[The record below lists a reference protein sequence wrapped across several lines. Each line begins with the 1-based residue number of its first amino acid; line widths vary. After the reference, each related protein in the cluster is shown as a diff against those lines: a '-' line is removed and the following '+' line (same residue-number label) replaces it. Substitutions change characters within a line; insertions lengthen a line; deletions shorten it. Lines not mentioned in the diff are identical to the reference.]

1 MAAYVVIGRFSSAGS
16 LRINSILRPHG
27 NNSIYVWR
35 RYLNV
40 SSNKLSY
47 PPAVRLICPKK
58 LFPSRHH
65 DNPLLKQLPHVK
77 LLQRNVQL
85 GKPRKCFHPGASTLL
100 PAQIGVSLETV
111 SSWSIIKQ
119 MFVYLWPKD
128 KPEIR
133 KRVIVALGILVLAK
147 VINIEVPFIF
157 KAAIDYLNEQT
168 GSHLSLEDASSTLTS
183 AAFAILVGYGLARA
197 GASGFNELR
206 NAVFA
211 KVAHHSIRE
220 VARRL
225 FLHLHQLDLNFHLS
239 RQTGALSKAIDRGT
253 RGINFVLSALLFNIV
268 PTIFEV
274 ALVSTVLYYKCGG
287 KFAAVTLGCIGTYSV
302 FTFAI
307 THWRTKFRIEM
318 NKAENEAGA
327 QSIDSLIN
335 YETVKYF
342 NNEKYEVENYD
353 RLLAQYQEASLKTTT
368 SLALLNFGQ
377 NAIFSASLSAV
388 MVLASQNILN
398 GTMTVGDLVM
408 VNGLLFQLSLPL
420 NFLGSVY
427 REVKQSLIDMQTMFV
442 LMKLKTPIQSKPGA
456 PLLVVTPSTA
466 TVDFENVSFGYV
478 EGKPILNNLSL
489 SIPAGKKVALVG
501 GSGTGK
507 STVIRLLYRFFDPSD
522 GRILINGQDIKTVD
536 LDSLRKAIAVVPQ
549 DAVLFYN
556 TIEYN
561 LHYGDFS
568 RSLEDVRQAANMAE
582 LHDSIM
588 AWPKQYATQV
598 GERGL
603 KLSGGEKQRVAIARA
618 ILKNSPI
625 LVFDEA
631 TSSLDSITEHKIM
644 MALQRASQG
653 RTSICIAHRLSTV
666 VDADEILVLSDGKVC
681 ERGNHR
687 SLLANSSSFYSMLWN
702 QQHQPHRENV

>member
-1 MAAYVVIGRFSSAGS
+1 MAAYTMLVRFTDGFIFKINTTL
-16 LRINSILRPHG
+16 LRSNNLHSNASRRCFSISG
-27 NNSIYVWR
+27 NKFTT
-35 RYLNV
+35 L
-40 SSNKLSY
+40 
-47 PPAVRLICPKK
+47 PTVRLICPKK
-58 LFPSRHH
+58 
-65 DNPLLKQLPHVK
+65 Q

-100 PAQIGVSLETV
+100 PAQVGVSAKSV
-111 SSWSIIKQ
+111 SGWSIIKQ
-119 MFVYLWPKD
+119 MFTYLWPKE

-133 KRVIVALGILVLAK
+133 RRVLVAMAILILAK

-157 KAAIDYLNEQT
+157 KAVVDYLNEQT
-168 GSHLSLEDASSTLTS
+168 GTKLTLSDASSTLTS
-183 AAFAILVGYGLARA
+183 AALAMLLGYGLARA
-197 GASGFNELR
+197 GAAGFNELR

-220 VARRL
+220 VARRV
-225 FLHLHQLDLNFHLS
+225 FVHLHKLDLNFHLS

-253 RGINFVLSALLFNIV
+253 RYVQCSLLSGQVCARNVTSLVLGLLLVRAAKSFFLVEIQNIG
-268 PTIFEV
+268 V
-274 ALVSTVLYYKCGG
+274 ANCFSYYSPYHLC
-287 KFAAVTLGCIGTYSV
+287 FTY
-302 FTFAI
+302 
-307 THWRTKFRIEM
+307 RTKFRIKM

-327 QSIDSLIN
+327 QAVDSLIN

-342 NNEKYEVENYD
+342 NNEKLEANNYD
-353 RLLAQYQEASLKTTT
+353 KLLAQYQEASLKTTT
-368 SLALLNFGQ
+368 SLAVLNFGQ
-377 NAIFSASLSAV
+377 NAIFSASLSAI
-388 MVLASQNILN
+388 MILASQNILN
-398 GTMTVGDLVM
+398 GSMTVGDLVM

-442 LMKLKTPIQSKPGA
+442 LMQIKTPIESVPEA
-456 PLLVVTPSTA
+456 PRLSVDSSNA
-466 TVDFENVSFGYV
+466 TVAFEDVSFGYV
-478 EGKPILNNLSL
+478 NGQPILKNLSF

-507 STVIRLLYRFFDPSD
+507 STVIRLLYRFYDPD
-522 GRILINGQDIKTVD
+522 KGRILINGQDIRDVN
-536 LDSLRKAIAVVPQ
+536 LDSLRKVIAVVPQ
-549 DAVLFYN
+549 DAVLFHN

-568 RSLEDVRQAANMAE
+568 RPIEDVQKAADMAE

-588 AWPKQYATQV
+588 AWPQRYETQV

-631 TSSLDSITEHKIM
+631 TSSLDSITEHVSRT
-644 MALQRASQG
+644 LRGVGQRA
-653 RTSICIAHRLSTV
+653 
-666 VDADEILVLSDGKVC
+666 
-681 ERGNHR
+681 RG
-687 SLLANSSSFYSMLWN
+687 
-702 QQHQPHRENV
+702 